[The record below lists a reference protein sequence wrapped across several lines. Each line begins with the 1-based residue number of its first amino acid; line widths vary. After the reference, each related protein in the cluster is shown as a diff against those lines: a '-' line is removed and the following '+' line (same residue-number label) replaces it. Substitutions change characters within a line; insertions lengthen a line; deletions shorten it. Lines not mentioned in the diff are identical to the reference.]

1 MVARFLWSP
10 ESRRG
15 EKSFARVPI
24 FADSV
29 DKRGFCA
36 IHLLI
41 RDQTL
46 QTQHNMDIIK
56 MPTLNLKPTHKPV
69 KAYYESLNQFDRLGV
84 THETAVRSAFQS
96 LLESCGKQ
104 FGWTLVP
111 EHPMALNRNKRIVV
125 DGALIDDFRL
135 THGYWEAKDIHDD
148 LPTEIQ
154 HKFEVGYPTDN
165 ILFQTPQRAILWQD
179 DRRVLDADLTD
190 PKQLIETL
198 QTFFAY
204 RPQEIAEWEESV
216 AQFKDIVPD
225 IGNGLAELIQNERE
239 TNSRFTSA
247 FADFLEKCRLSINPN
262 LSEAAVEEMLIQH
275 LLTERIFRT
284 VFDNPDFTRRNVI
297 ANEIEKVIDALTS
310 QSFSR
315 HEFLQNLDRF
325 YVAIERTAETIND
338 FSQKQHFLN
347 TVYEQFFQGFSV
359 KVADTHGIVY
369 TPQPIVDFMV
379 KSVEQ
384 ILQTEFDR
392 SLSDGGVHIIDP
404 FVGTGNFIV
413 RIMREIR
420 KTALEHKYTSNLH
433 CNEVML
439 LPYYIASM
447 NIEHEF
453 YEATGHYLP
462 FEGICLV
469 DTFELAEPQQMV
481 LFTEKNAERVE
492 RQKEA
497 PMFVVIG
504 NPPYNA
510 GQVNENDNNKNRK
523 YKTMDKQVR
532 DTYAKDSKATLKNKL
547 PDPYVKAIRWASDR
561 IGDGGVVA
569 FVTNNG
575 FLDGI
580 AFDGM
585 RKHLADDFDTIY
597 ILDLSGNVRKNPKL
611 SGTTHNVFGIQVG
624 VSINFFIKKSFIGTG
639 QPTPTPQIFYA
650 RVDEFWRKEDKYR
663 YLDSKEHYRNIEW
676 KSLTPNKRYT
686 WLTEGLQ
693 AEFETFIP
701 MGTREAKSTK
711 GEANDVIFKI
721 YSLGVSTNRDA
732 WARNFNRNALTENIS
747 RMIDNY
753 NEQVFKWERVAARD
767 ANLDDFVVSD
777 EKKIKWSS
785 SLKQKLK
792 GKQITEFAEVKIR
805 QSFYRPFTKSYLY
818 FDRMINDRVLVFPSI
833 FPTLD
838 TETENR
844 VICLTAIGN
853 KKPFQCLMTQQVTD
867 LHFTGDSQCFP
878 FYIYDEDGTNRRENI
893 TDWAL
898 EQFREHYQDDSITKW
913 DIFHYVY
920 GLLHHPDYRDRYQ
933 ANLKRELPRIPFTPD
948 TGSEPSAGFW
958 AFAKAGKRL
967 SEIHVGY
974 EDMPEYPLT
983 FIETP
988 DMPLDWRV
996 EKMRFSKDKTQIVYN
1011 DFLTLD
1017 GIPPQT
1023 LAYRLGN
1030 RSALEWIIDQYRVK
1044 EDKRSG
1050 IVNDPNREDDPQY
1063 IVKLIQKVIK
1073 VSLETVE
1080 IVAGLPGLG
1089 VLVESTQGR

>member
-1 MVARFLWSP
+1 
-10 ESRRG
+10 
-15 EKSFARVPI
+15 
-24 FADSV
+24 
-29 DKRGFCA
+29 
-36 IHLLI
+36 
-41 RDQTL
+41 
-46 QTQHNMDIIK
+46 

-69 KAYYESLNQFDRLGV
+69 KAYYESLDQFDRLGI

-135 THGYWEAKDIHDD
+135 PHGYWEAKDIHDD
-148 LPTEIQ
+148 LPTEVQ
-154 HKFEVGYPTDN
+154 RKFETGYPTDN
-165 ILFQTPQRAILWQD
+165 ILFQTPQRAILYQD

-198 QTFFAY
+198 QTFFAH
-204 RPQEIAEWEESV
+204 RPQEIAEWEGAV

-225 IGNGLAELIQNERE
+225 IGNGLAELIQKERQ

-247 FADFLEKCRLSINPN
+247 FADFLDKCRLSINPN

-284 VFDNPDFTRRNVI
+284 VFNNPDFTNRNVI
-297 ANEIEKVIDALTS
+297 AREIETVIDALTS

-315 HEFLQNLDRF
+315 GDFLQSLDRF
-325 YVAIERTAETIND
+325 YVVIERTAATIND

-379 KSVEQ
+379 KSVEH
-384 ILQTEFDR
+384 ILRTEFGR

-404 FVGTGNFIV
+404 FIGTGNFIV

-492 RQKEA
+492 RQKET

-523 YKTMDKQVR
+523 YAMMDSRVR

-569 FVTNNG
+569 FVTNNS
-575 FLDGI
+575 FLDAV

-585 RKHLADDFDTIY
+585 RKHLADDFDAIY

-624 VSINFFIKKSFIGTG
+624 VSINFFVKKSQSTNHVK
-639 QPTPTPQIFYA
+639 IFYA
-650 RVDEFWRKEDKYR
+650 RVDEFWRKEDKYL
-663 YLDSKEHYRNIEW
+663 YLDTKEHYRNIEW
-676 KSLTPNKRYT
+676 NLITPDQRYT
-686 WLTEGLQ
+686 WFTEGLH
-693 AEFETFIP
+693 AEFETFIT
-701 MGTREAKSTK
+701 MGTREAKSAK
-711 GEANDVIFKI
+711 GEVEDVIFKN

-732 WARNFNRNALTENIS
+732 WVRNFNRNALTENIS
-747 RMIDNY
+747 SMIDTY
-753 NEQVFKWERVAARD
+753 NEQVFKWEREATRN
-767 ANLDDFVVSD
+767 ANVDDFVISD
-777 EKKIKWSS
+777 EKKIKWSRNLKRELKRRKIAEYTELKVRS
-785 SLKQKLK
+785 SL
-792 GKQITEFAEVKIR
+792 
-805 QSFYRPFTKSYLY
+805 YRPFTKSFLF
-818 FDRMINDRVLVFPSI
+818 FDLIMNDEVSSFPSI
-833 FPTLD
+833 LPTLE

-844 VICLTAIGN
+844 VICVSGLGSS
-853 KKPFQCLMTQQVTD
+853 KPFQTLITERIPCLDCLEKT
-867 LHFTGDSQCFP
+867 QCFP
-878 FYIYDEDGTNRRENI
+878 FYTYDDDGDNHRENI

-898 EQFREHYQDDSITKW
+898 EQFRGYYEDDSITKW

-920 GLLHHPDYRDRYQ
+920 GLLHHPDYRERYQ
-933 ANLKRELPRIPFTPD
+933 ANLKRELPRLPFTP
-948 TGSEPSAGFW
+948 EFW
-958 AFAKAGKRL
+958 RFAKAGQRL
-967 SEIHVGY
+967 SEIHIGY
-974 EDMPEYPLT
+974 EDMPEYPLE

-1017 GIPPQT
+1017 GIPPKA

-1050 IVNDPNREDDPQY
+1050 IINDPNREDDPQY
-1063 IVKLIQKVIK
+1063 IVNLIGKVIT
-1073 VSLETVE
+1073 VSLETME
-1080 IVAGLPGLG
+1080 IVEGLPKLG
-1089 VLVESTQGR
+1089 IPEKESVEHESYE